1 MDEETEANLP
11 LTSFYIMKKIHNPT
25 MSWNHM
31 FKKKKKKSQFL
42 SQLCQLL
49 AGYLFRD
56 LHKLSKPHLRHLEM
70 RKTILISPISQAYL
84 G

>member
-31 FKKKKKKSQFL
+31 FKKKKKNLNFYHS
-42 SQLCQLL
+42 SVN
-49 AGYLFRD
+49 Y
-56 LHKLSKPHLRHLEM
+56 
-70 RKTILISPISQAYL
+70 
-84 G
+84 

>member
-25 MSWNHM
+25 MAWNHM
-31 FKKKKKKSQFL
+31 FKKKGKKISISITAL
-42 SQLCQLL
+42 SI
-49 AGYLFRD
+49 ASWVPFKD
-56 LHKLSKPHLRHLEM
+56 SHKLSKPHLHHLEM
-70 RKTILISPISQAYL
+70 RKTIPISQGYV